1 MHLDNHPLAPYDL
14 WRAWSFEPAVIV
26 GLALSAWLYWQGVRA
41 LRRSAGP
48 GRGVRRGEIAA
59 FVTGWVTVALA
70 LLSPVHRLGSV
81 LFSAHMVQHELLMVA
96 AAPLLIL
103 GRPLVLFLWAL
114 PMTWRRA
121 LGMWTG
127 AEPVRATWSTLT
139 RPSIAWT
146 IHAAAIWVW
155 HVPAL
160 FQATLESEVVHSVQ
174 HLSFLGSALL
184 FWWALLRAREG
195 RLGAPAAVVYLFTTA
210 VHTSI
215 LGALLTF
222 SSRTWYPLYHT
233 TTGVWGLTPLEDQ
246 QLAGLLMWIPAGVAF
261 AALGL
266 VLFAAWLH
274 ESDRRTRYKPAAPE
288 HRITP

>member
-1 MHLDNHPLAPYDL
+1 
-14 WRAWSFEPAVIV
+14 
-26 GLALSAWLYWQGVRA
+26 
-41 LRRSAGP
+41 
-48 GRGVRRGEIAA
+48 
-59 FVTGWVTVALA
+59 
-70 LLSPVHRLGSV
+70 
-81 LFSAHMVQHELLMVA
+81 MVQHELLMVA

-103 GRPLVLFLWAL
+103 GRPLVPFLWAL
-114 PMTWRRA
+114 PMRWRRV
-121 LGMWTG
+121 LGTWS
-127 AEPVRATWSTLT
+127 AAQPVRAAWRTLT

-184 FWWALLRAREG
+184 FWWALLRGREG

-222 SSRTWYPLYHT
+222 STRTWYPLYHT
-233 TTGVWGLTPLEDQ
+233 STGAWGLTSLEDQ
-246 QLAGLLMWIPAGVAF
+246 QLAGLIMWIPAGLGYLI
-261 AALGL
+261 AALAI
-266 VLFAAWLH
+266 AASWLR
-274 ESDRRTRYKPAAPE
+274 EPERRVVSATQPIERDIASRLYTL
-288 HRITP
+288 R